1 MNHPRWCTCRGTGWI
16 SAPPTT
22 GPTGVVYDNMAVRCP
37 GMAPERPA
45 PEPIVD
51 RKRKAA
57 GEAEETR

>member
-22 GPTGVVYDNMAVRCP
+22 GPTGVVYDKVAVRCP
-37 GMAPERPA
+37 GMTPEG

-51 RKRKAA
+51 QKRKAA
-57 GEAEETR
+57 GEAEDES